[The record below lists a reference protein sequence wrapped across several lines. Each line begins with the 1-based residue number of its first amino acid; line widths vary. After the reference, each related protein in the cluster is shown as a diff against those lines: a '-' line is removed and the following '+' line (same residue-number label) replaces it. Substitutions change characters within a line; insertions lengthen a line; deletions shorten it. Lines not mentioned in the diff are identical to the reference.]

1 MNLYQQKT
9 LTLAVMLA
17 LSSLSVVA
25 EEQKLA
31 ETSGQEKVKTAAE
44 AEAKTEADAL
54 PEVSVTQGRIH
65 AGAPQDAA
73 RTGSKTDTPLRDVPA
88 SVAVVPKEILREQG
102 VQTMNDAMRNVSSV
116 QPQHGGGYGYANSYN
131 SRGLATNFLRDDL
144 PDGTSFN
151 GYFRTMYDIERIEV
165 LKGPGSALFGSG
177 GPGGSINVVTKK
189 PQAKYNLEVG
199 TTFGSFSSR
208 AGYIDLTGTITE
220 GVTGRLIADAERTD
234 GIRGL
239 GREISEFSPSVAFN
253 YADDK
258 TLLIDVD
265 VRDIKVKPDNY
276 GILFDSK
283 GKVADVSD
291 KTRYYTPFNFSK
303 QQINRVTATHDWT
316 INNALSMRTALSNDT
331 RDLDFIRNA
340 GGNGG
345 NAANASTGRNLRQQ
359 SDDVRYTTLQNELTW
374 KVDTG
379 AVKHTVLAGYEYKD
393 THNDTVRKGYTL
405 ASITNILNP
414 VVPETSLAGLPILA
428 LQSFDR
434 KITSDTHSV
443 YVQDQ
448 LAFGE
453 QIKVRVGLRN
463 DHVDYK
469 DKGVST
475 VNGVANVARV
485 VDETKNLTTGSLGAV
500 YQPTTDLAFYTGF
513 SNGKFINLA
522 TESNILAD
530 VPETSEQVEIGT
542 KSSFL
547 QGKVDLNVALFKTKR
562 ENYIITLPGAS
573 VGTPD
578 GKDESKGIE
587 LDVGVHPIAGLN
599 INANAVFMDAETK
612 SRSVA
617 SNAIFGVVNRSIYG
631 TRPTGVSE
639 QIINLWTSYEI
650 QTGDA
655 KGLKFG
661 IGATHKSDAYGDNLN
676 LYKVPAYTV
685 YDAAISYA
693 QPKWEAA
700 INLKNITDKEYYVSP
715 TFAGALPADP
725 RSIFA
730 TLRFDFK

>member
-1 MNLYQQKT
+1 MLQSNTPLYKQKS

-17 LSSLSVVA
+17 LSSLSVMA
-25 EEQKLA
+25 EE
-31 ETSGQEKVKTAAE
+31 
-44 AEAKTEADAL
+44 KTEQKKVEQDVVAL
-54 PEVSVTQGRIH
+54 PVVSVTVERIH

-88 SVAVVPKEILREQG
+88 SVAVVPAEILREQG
-102 VQTMNDAMRNVSSV
+102 VQTMNEAMRNVSSV
-116 QPQHGGGYGYANSYN
+116 QPTYGGGYGYANNYS
-131 SRGLATNFLRDDL
+131 SRGLSVNFLRDDL
-144 PDGTSFN
+144 SDGTTQN

-177 GPGGSINVVTKK
+177 GPGGSINIVTKK
-189 PQAKYNLEVG
+189 PQDQYHLEVG
-199 TTFGSFSSR
+199 TTFGSFNTR
-208 AGYIDLTGTITE
+208 GTYIDLTGTITE
-220 GVTGRLIADAERTD
+220 GVTGRLIADTERTD

-265 VRDIKVKPDNY
+265 VRNIKVKPDNY

-283 GKVADVSD
+283 GKVADVN
-291 KTRYYTPFNFSK
+291 KKARYYTPFDYSE
-303 QQINRVTATHDWT
+303 QQINRLTVTHDWA
-316 INNALSMRTALSNDT
+316 INNALSMRTAFANDV

-345 NAANASTGRNLRQQ
+345 NAANVSTGRNLRQQ
-359 SDDVRYTTLQNELTW
+359 SDDVRYTTLQNELIW
-374 KVDTG
+374 KVATG
-379 AVKHTVLAGYEYKD
+379 GIKHTVLAGYEYKD
-393 THNDTVRKGYTL
+393 TSNDTLRKGYTL
-405 ASITNILNP
+405 ANITNILNP
-414 VVPETSLAGLPILA
+414 VVPETSLVGLPILA
-428 LQSFDR
+428 AQGFDR
-434 KITSDTHSV
+434 KVTSDTHSL

-448 LAFGE
+448 LALGE
-453 QIKVRVGLRN
+453 QFKVRVGLRN
-463 DHVDYK
+463 DHVDYQ
-469 DKGVST
+469 DKGIST

-485 VDETKNLTTGSLGAV
+485 VDETKSLTTGSLGAV
-500 YQPTTDLAFYTGF
+500 YQPTTDLAFYAGF
-513 SNGKFINLA
+513 SNGKFINIA

-530 VPETSEQVEIGT
+530 VPETSEQFEIGA

-547 QGKVDLNVALFKTKR
+547 QGKVDLNIALFNTKR

-578 GKDESKGIE
+578 GNDQSKGLEFDI
-587 LDVGVHPIAGLN
+587 GVHPIAGLSL
-599 INANAVFMDAETK
+599 NANAVFMDVETT

-617 SNAIFGVVNRSIYG
+617 NNPARGVTVNRSIYG

-639 QIINLWTSYEI
+639 NIINLWTSYEV

-655 KGLKFG
+655 KGVKFG
-661 IGATHKSDAYGDNLN
+661 IGATHKGDSYADNLN
-676 LYKVPAYTV
+676 LNKVPAYTV

-693 QPKWEAA
+693 QPKWELAL
-700 INLKNITDKEYYVSP
+700 NLKNITDKTYYTSA
-715 TFAGALPADP
+715 TFAGVLPGDP
-725 RSIFA
+725 RSLFA